1 MKAVSARQH
10 ALFSD
15 RQVIERRIKVA
26 LNTGRGSMIRRH
38 WRYLPVTG
46 ALIAVFGWF
55 LISNRTGGG
64 SQPPH
69 QRDNMMNSS
78 QFQYPTG
85 TDEDILRAL
94 VQRLAETVP
103 QEDHSMSQYLK
114 PEDCHDYE
122 RLWKPMSETIKDF
135 RGSGSTITRIDAKV
149 ETPAVSPDGTA
160 SLNFC
165 ATLYFK
171 NSRDGRETN
180 VARRYGVS
188 FKKEGQRWQAKRNDQ
203 DFSSLPGLDGIP
215 GWIFSPPH
223 PLMMFDDP
231 QAPSAADDNL
241 HDRSAEVSIV
251 LRELTGAIQRRDA
264 PILERI
270 LAEDYVGIVG
280 PDFNNYY
287 NKARQ
292 IAMVETGG
300 SSDKP
305 SEFRNLRVYPSG
317 AGETAV
323 ITTFN
328 ASPLFK
334 IRGGGSGGKW
344 RHYLR
349 LDKQSE
355 QWTVSAIYIN
365 QMNSNPGSAEF
376 TFSPK

>member
-1 MKAVSARQH
+1 VVSVLQH

-15 RQVIERRIKVA
+15 RQIIERRIEMV
-26 LNTGRGSMIRRH
+26 LNIGRGSMIKRH
-38 WRYLPVTG
+38 WRYLSAT
-46 ALIAVFGWF
+46 AAIIAVFGWF
-55 LISNRTGGG
+55 LISNHNGGG
-64 SQPPH
+64 GQPPH
-69 QRDNMMNSS
+69 QRDNKTNSS

-85 TDEDILRAL
+85 TDEDVLRTLA
-94 VQRLAETVP
+94 QRLAETVP

-135 RGSGSTITRIDAKV
+135 RESGGTITRIDVKV
-149 ETPAVSPDGTA
+149 DTPAFSPDGTA

-171 NSRDGRETN
+171 NLRDGRETN
-180 VARRYGVS
+180 VARLYGTS
-188 FKKEGQRWQAKRNDQ
+188 FKKEGQRWQANRNDQ
-203 DFSSLPGLDGIP
+203 NFPSLPGLDGIP
-215 GWIFSPPH
+215 RWIFSPPH
-223 PLMMFDDP
+223 PLMMSDDP
-231 QAPSAADDNL
+231 PAAPAGNDKFP
-241 HDRSAEVSIV
+241 DRSAEVSMV

-264 PILERI
+264 SVLERI

-280 PDFNNYY
+280 SDPINYY

-292 IAMVETGG
+292 IALVETSG
-300 SSDKP
+300 SSVES

-317 AGETAV
+317 AGEAAL
-323 ITTFN
+323 ITTFTG
-328 ASPLFK
+328 SSLFK
-334 IRGGGSGGKW
+334 IRGGDSSAEY

-365 QMNSNPGSAEF
+365 QTSSNPGSAEF
-376 TFSPK
+376 TFTPK

>member
-1 MKAVSARQH
+1 
-10 ALFSD
+10 
-15 RQVIERRIKVA
+15 
-26 LNTGRGSMIRRH
+26 MIRRH

-69 QRDNMMNSS
+69 QRDNMNNSS

-135 RGSGSTITRIDAKV
+135 RDSGSTITRIDAKV
-149 ETPAVSPDGTA
+149 DTPSISPDGTA

-171 NSRDGRETN
+171 NSSDGRETN
-180 VARRYGVS
+180 VSRLYGAS
-188 FKKEGQRWQAKRNDQ
+188 FKKEGQRWQANRNDQ
-203 DFSSLPGLDGIP
+203 DFPSLPGLDGIP
-215 GWIFSPPH
+215 RWIFSPPH
-223 PLMMFDDP
+223 PLMMSDDP
-231 QAPSAADDNL
+231 TALSAGNDQFQ
-241 HDRSAEVSIV
+241 DRSAAVSMA
-251 LRELTGAIQRRDA
+251 LRELTGAAQRRDA
-264 PILERI
+264 SVLGRI
-270 LAEDYVGIVG
+270 LAEDYVGILG
-280 PDFNNYY
+280 PDLTNYY

-300 SSDKP
+300 PSVEP
-305 SEFRNLRVYPSG
+305 SEFKNLRVYPSG
-317 AGETAV
+317 AGETAL
-323 ITTFN
+323 ITTFTG
-328 ASPLFK
+328 SSLFK
-334 IRGGGSGGKW
+334 IRGIDSSAEC

-365 QMNSNPGSAEF
+365 QMNSSPGSAEF
-376 TFSPK
+376 TFTPK